1 MYFVGKQEAET
12 EVFLDR
18 IIKKEGSKDRAL
30 LFIVSE
36 IPNETKVILVLKD
49 SIHCNKHLLNFNFL
63 INNKLQ
69 LITNCTSIK

>member
-18 IIKKEGSKDRAL
+18 IINKEGSKDRAL

-36 IPNETKVILVLKD
+36 IPNENKVFDECSSNSFSKCLV
-49 SIHCNKHLLNFNFL
+49 
-63 INNKLQ
+63 
-69 LITNCTSIK
+69 

>member
-36 IPNETKVILVLKD
+36 IPNETKVIQFLKD
-49 SIHCNKHLLNFNFL
+49 STLQLTFIEFS
-63 INNKLQ
+63 ISQ
-69 LITNCTSIK
+69 LITNCTSSK

>member
-49 SIHCNKHLLNFNFL
+49 STLHKH
-63 INNKLQ
+63 
-69 LITNCTSIK
+69 

>member
-36 IPNETKVILVLKD
+36 IPNETKVIQFKD
-49 SIHCNKHLLNFNFL
+49 STLQLTFIEFS
-63 INNKLQ
+63 ISQ

>member
-36 IPNETKVILVLKD
+36 IPNETKVIQFKD
-49 SIHCNKHLLNFNFL
+49 STLQLTFIEFS
-63 INNKLQ
+63 ISQ
-69 LITNCTSIK
+69 LITNCTSSK

>member
-18 IIKKEGSKDRAL
+18 IINKEGSKDRAL

-36 IPNETKVILVLKD
+36 IPNENKVFDECSSIFQIFGLIHSPQKKKKKNKTK
-49 SIHCNKHLLNFNFL
+49 N
-63 INNKLQ
+63 
-69 LITNCTSIK
+69 IKTIK

>member
-18 IIKKEGSKDRAL
+18 IINKEGSKDRAL

-36 IPNETKVILVLKD
+36 IPNENKVID
-49 SIHCNKHLLNFNFL
+49 ECSSN
-63 INNKLQ
+63 
-69 LITNCTSIK
+69 